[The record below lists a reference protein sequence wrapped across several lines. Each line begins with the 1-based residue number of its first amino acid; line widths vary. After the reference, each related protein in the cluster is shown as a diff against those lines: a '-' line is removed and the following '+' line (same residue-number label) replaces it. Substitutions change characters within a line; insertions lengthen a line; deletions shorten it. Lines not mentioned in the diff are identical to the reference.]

1 MDWSSLIA
9 KLFGTWFVFCL
20 LGCTPSIDSGD
31 QETIELPPNI
41 VLVITDDQGWG
52 DLKSNGNR
60 WLDTPVLDKLRQ
72 DGASFDRFYVS
83 PVCAPTRA
91 SLLTGRY
98 YLRTGTTWVTHRKE
112 VMRSEEVTFAEV
124 FKEAGYVTGIFGKWH
139 NGAQYPNDPMG
150 QGFDEFYGFSAGHWN
165 NYFNTDLIHND
176 TPVNTSGYI
185 NDVLTDKAIAF
196 IDENRD
202 RPFLCYVP
210 YNTPHGP
217 FQLPD
222 EYYDKYKAMG
232 LNEKDA
238 SVYGMC
244 ENLDDNIGLIL
255 NRLDSLDLANNTIVV
270 FLTDN
275 GPNGQRYND
284 GMKGWKGHIDE
295 GGVRVPLFIR
305 WPDKIAPGTT
315 VTPLAAHIDLLP
327 TLAELCQVSLPPDI
341 KMDGRSLVPLLFGE
355 GADWPERNI
364 YTVRSGASIGPVGA
378 LRNQQY
384 RMVLD
389 RDGAPQLYDMLDDP
403 GQQHNLSDRLPNLT
417 QKLKDTFMDWFDQVK
432 PVDTSPPP
440 IPVGYP
446 ERPITELPAP
456 EALLSGSV
464 SFKGE
469 RGWSNDWIIN
479 WEQIT
484 DTVSWKI
491 DVEEAADFEIQMLYA
506 CHQKELGSTIRL
518 SIGNQSLIK
527 EIDVA
532 YNREMLPSPDRVPR
546 GEVYERKWG
555 LLDLGELHLG
565 SGPQTITLSA
575 ERIAGVQVAELK
587 SLRLRR
593 LNGNSKNQ

>member
-1 MDWSSLIA
+1 MNWPSLIA
-9 KLFGTWFVFCL
+9 KILGAWVVFCL
-20 LGCTPSIDSGD
+20 LACTPSIDSGD
-31 QETIELPPNI
+31 QETVELPPNI

-52 DLKSNGNR
+52 DLKSNGNK

-124 FKEAGYVTGIFGKWH
+124 FKEADYITGIFGKWH
-139 NGAQYPNDPMG
+139 NGAQYPNDPIG

-165 NYFNTDLIHND
+165 NYFNTGLIHND
-176 TPVNTSGYI
+176 TPVSTTGYI

-210 YNTPHGP
+210 YNTPHSP

-244 ENLDDNIGLIL
+244 ENLDDNIGRIL
-255 NRLDSLDLANNTIVV
+255 TRLDSLDLTNNTIVI

-305 WPDKIAPGTT
+305 WPDKIAPGTNIK
-315 VTPLAAHIDLLP
+315 PLAAHIDLLP
-327 TLAELCQVSLPPDI
+327 TLAELCQVSLSSDVQL
-341 KMDGRSLVPLLFGE
+341 DGRSLAPLLLGE
-355 GADWPERNI
+355 KTDWPERNI
-364 YTVRSGASIGPVGA
+364 YTVRAGASIGPVGA
-378 LRNQQY
+378 LRSQQY

-389 RDGAPQLYDMLDDP
+389 LDGAPQLYDMLADP
-403 GQQHNLSDRLPNLT
+403 GQEHNLKDSHPKIT
-417 QKLKDTFMDWFDQVK
+417 EELKDTFINWFDHVK
-432 PVDTSPPP
+432 PADLTPPP
-440 IPVGYP
+440 IPVGHP
-446 ERPITELPAP
+446 ARLLTELPAS
-456 EALLSGSV
+456 EALLSESV

-479 WEQIT
+479 WEQVT
-484 DTVSWKI
+484 DTISWKI
-491 DVEEAADFEIQMLYA
+491 DVEEAADFEIQMVYA
-506 CHQKELGSTIRL
+506 CQEEELGSTIRL
-518 SIGNQSLIK
+518 SIGNQSLTK
-527 EIDVA
+527 EIEVS
-532 YNREMLPSPDRVPR
+532 YKGETLPSPDRVPR

-555 LLDLGELHLG
+555 IMEMGKLYLE
-565 SGPQTITLSA
+565 SGRQTITLSA
-575 ERIAGVQVAELK
+575 TKIIGAQVAELK

-593 LNGNSKNQ
+593 MNNNLE